1 MVPTLRSCLFCP
13 DHFLLLSRSVSA
25 SRKVSLPPRQK
36 RLCAPTRTSTTML
49 TGRLL
54 LRPGL
59 VSCSRNTGPTLRS
72 RQSPTLLLL
81 DSSRRVFAST
91 PRHRKDDAQA
101 RTPAA
106 VELEKPK
113 VDAKAAKDVANP
125 AGPASATAK
134 GGPLL
139 AEQTVSNKE
148 QRKADWAIIKD
159 MAHYLW
165 PKNDFSTRFR
175 VGLSVGLLVGAKVR
189 CPVGRRFSRNAHVDS
204 FFACRSSMCRF
215 HSISRRLSIQ

>member
-1 MVPTLRSCLFCP
+1 
-13 DHFLLLSRSVSA
+13 
-25 SRKVSLPPRQK
+25 
-36 RLCAPTRTSTTML
+36 ML
-49 TGRLL
+49 TSRLL

-59 VSCSRNTGPTLRS
+59 VSCSRNTGHALRP

-101 RTPAA
+101 RTTP

-113 VDAKAAKDVANP
+113 ADAKTTKDAANP
-125 AGPASATAK
+125 TGPASATDK

-189 CPVGRRFSRNAHVDS
+189 CPVGRSSSLVKAHVDS
-204 FFACRSSMCRF
+204 FFLHVGPQCADSVLFQDYCRF
-215 HSISRRLSIQ
+215 DEH

>member
-1 MVPTLRSCLFCP
+1 
-13 DHFLLLSRSVSA
+13 
-25 SRKVSLPPRQK
+25 
-36 RLCAPTRTSTTML
+36 ML
-49 TGRLL
+49 TSRLL

-59 VSCSRNTGPTLRS
+59 VSCSRNTGQVLRPL
-72 RQSPTLLLL
+72 QSPTLLIL

-101 RTPAA
+101 RTTA

-113 VDAKAAKDVANP
+113 VDAKTAKDAANP

-189 CPVGRRFSRNAHVDS
+189 CPSGRSSSLVKSHVDS
-204 FFACRSSMCRF
+204 FFFACRSSMCRF
-215 HSISRRLSIQ
+215 RSISRLLSIR

>member
-1 MVPTLRSCLFCP
+1 
-13 DHFLLLSRSVSA
+13 
-25 SRKVSLPPRQK
+25 
-36 RLCAPTRTSTTML
+36 ML
-49 TGRLL
+49 TSRLL

-59 VSCSRNTGPTLRS
+59 VSCSRNTGRAFRP

-91 PRHRKDDAQA
+91 PRHRKDDTQA
-101 RTPAA
+101 RTAQP
-106 VELEKPK
+106 EPEKSL
-113 VDAKAAKDVANP
+113 VGAKGAKDAANP
-125 AGPASATAK
+125 TSPASATAK

-175 VGLSVGLLVGAKVR
+175 VGLSVGLLVGAKVGN
-189 CPVGRRFSRNAHVDS
+189 PVGRRCCRIHVDS
-204 FFACRSSMCRF
+204 FACRSSMSRF
-215 HSISRRLSIQ
+215 LSTSRRLSIR

>member
-1 MVPTLRSCLFCP
+1 
-13 DHFLLLSRSVSA
+13 
-25 SRKVSLPPRQK
+25 
-36 RLCAPTRTSTTML
+36 ML
-49 TGRLL
+49 TSRLL

-59 VSCSRNTGPTLRS
+59 VSCSRNTGHTLPL

-101 RTPAA
+101 RTTP

-113 VDAKAAKDVANP
+113 VDAKVAAKDAANP
-125 AGPASATAK
+125 TGSALATAK

-189 CPVGRRFSRNAHVDS
+189 LPRRPVVLVEPMLIDLHVGPQCADS
-204 FFACRSSMCRF
+204 VLFQDHCRF
-215 HSISRRLSIQ
+215 DEH

>member
-1 MVPTLRSCLFCP
+1 
-13 DHFLLLSRSVSA
+13 
-25 SRKVSLPPRQK
+25 
-36 RLCAPTRTSTTML
+36 ML
-49 TGRLL
+49 TSRLL

-59 VSCSRNTGPTLRS
+59 VSCSRNTGQAFRPRP
-72 RQSPTLLLL
+72 SPTLLLL

-101 RTPAA
+101 RTTQP
-106 VELEKPK
+106 EPEKSQVGAK
-113 VDAKAAKDVANP
+113 VAKDAANP
-125 AGPASATAK
+125 VGPASATAK

-175 VGLSVGLLVGAKVR
+175 VGLSVGLLVGAKVGY
-189 CPVGRRFSRNAHVDS
+189 PVGLSNRRIHVDR
-204 FFACRSSMCRF
+204 FACRSSMSRF
-215 HSISRRLSIQ
+215 LSTSRRLSIR

>member
-1 MVPTLRSCLFCP
+1 
-13 DHFLLLSRSVSA
+13 
-25 SRKVSLPPRQK
+25 
-36 RLCAPTRTSTTML
+36 ML
-49 TGRLL
+49 TSRLL

-59 VSCSRNTGPTLRS
+59 VPCSRNTGRILHP
-72 RQSPTLLLL
+72 RQTPSSLLL

-101 RTPAA
+101 RSVQ
-106 VELEKPK
+106 VELDKSK
-113 VDAKAAKDVANP
+113 ADTKAAKDA
-125 AGPASATAK
+125 ASSTGPVSATAK

-175 VGLSVGLLVGAKVR
+175 VGLSVGLLVGAKVG
-189 CPVGRRFSRNAHVDS
+189 CPVGGSFRSAHVDS
-204 FFACRSSMCRF
+204 FTCRSSMFRF
-215 HSISRRLSIQ
+215 RSISRQLSIQ

>member
-1 MVPTLRSCLFCP
+1 
-13 DHFLLLSRSVSA
+13 
-25 SRKVSLPPRQK
+25 
-36 RLCAPTRTSTTML
+36 ML
-49 TGRLL
+49 TSRLL

-59 VSCSRNTGPTLRS
+59 VSCSRNTGQALRP

-91 PRHRKDDAQA
+91 PRHIKDDAQVQ
-101 RTPAA
+101 TSA

-113 VDAKAAKDVANP
+113 VDAKTAKDAANP
-125 AGPASATAK
+125 TGPASATAK

-189 CPVGRRFSRNAHVDS
+189 CSMGRRSRKSYVDILYVGPQCADS
-204 FFACRSSMCRF
+204 VLFQDDCRF
-215 HSISRRLSIQ
+215 DEH

>member
-1 MVPTLRSCLFCP
+1 
-13 DHFLLLSRSVSA
+13 
-25 SRKVSLPPRQK
+25 
-36 RLCAPTRTSTTML
+36 ML
-49 TGRLL
+49 TSRLL

-59 VSCSRNTGPTLRS
+59 VSCSRNTGHALRP

-101 RTPAA
+101 RTTA

-113 VDAKAAKDVANP
+113 VDAKTVKDAANP
-125 AGPASATAK
+125 TGPASATAK

-175 VGLSVGLLVGAKVR
+175 VGLSVGLLVGAKVGH
-189 CPVGRRFSRNAHVDS
+189 PVDLIVAVCRARVDR
-204 FFACRSSMCRF
+204 FACRSSMSRS
-215 HSISRRLSIQ
+215 HSTSRPSSIP

>member
-1 MVPTLRSCLFCP
+1 
-13 DHFLLLSRSVSA
+13 
-25 SRKVSLPPRQK
+25 
-36 RLCAPTRTSTTML
+36 ML
-49 TGRLL
+49 TSRLL

-81 DSSRRVFAST
+81 ESSRRVFAST

-101 RTPAA
+101 RTAA

-113 VDAKAAKDVANP
+113 VDAKVAKDAANP
-125 AGPASATAK
+125 TGPASATAK

-189 CPVGRRFSRNAHVDS
+189 LPPEVVVFSVVKAHVDS
-204 FFACRSSMCRF
+204 FFFACRSSMCRF
-215 HSISRRLSIQ
+215 RSISRLLSIR

>member
-1 MVPTLRSCLFCP
+1 
-13 DHFLLLSRSVSA
+13 
-25 SRKVSLPPRQK
+25 
-36 RLCAPTRTSTTML
+36 ML
-49 TGRLL
+49 TSRLL

-59 VSCSRNTGPTLRS
+59 VSCSRNTGQALRPLK
-72 RQSPTLLLL
+72 SPTLLLL

-101 RTPAA
+101 RTTA

-113 VDAKAAKDVANP
+113 VDAKTVKDAANP
-125 AGPASATAK
+125 TGPASATAK

-189 CPVGRRFSRNAHVDS
+189 CPSGRSSSLVKAHVDS
-204 FFACRSSMCRF
+204 FFFACRSSMCRF
-215 HSISRRLSIQ
+215 RSISRLLSIR

>member
-1 MVPTLRSCLFCP
+1 
-13 DHFLLLSRSVSA
+13 
-25 SRKVSLPPRQK
+25 
-36 RLCAPTRTSTTML
+36 ML
-49 TGRLL
+49 TSRLL

-59 VSCSRNTGPTLRS
+59 VSCSRNTGHALRP
-72 RQSPTLLLL
+72 RQSPILLLL

-101 RTPAA
+101 RTAA
-106 VELEKPK
+106 ELEKSK
-113 VDAKAAKDVANP
+113 ADAKTAKDAANP
-125 AGPASATAK
+125 TGPASATAK

-189 CPVGRRFSRNAHVDS
+189 LPRSIVVSSYKKPMLIVFS
-204 FFACRSSMCRF
+204 CM
-215 HSISRRLSIQ
+215 

>member
-1 MVPTLRSCLFCP
+1 
-13 DHFLLLSRSVSA
+13 
-25 SRKVSLPPRQK
+25 
-36 RLCAPTRTSTTML
+36 ML
-49 TGRLL
+49 TSRLL

-59 VSCSRNTGPTLRS
+59 VSCSRNTGHALRP

-101 RTPAA
+101 RTTP

-113 VDAKAAKDVANP
+113 ADAKTTKDAANP
-125 AGPASATAK
+125 TGPASATAK

-175 VGLSVGLLVGAKVR
+175 VGLSVGLLVGAKVG
-189 CPVGRRFSRNAHVDS
+189 CPVGRSSRTAHVDS
-204 FFACRSSMCRF
+204 LHVGPQCSNTVLFQDNCRF
-215 HSISRRLSIQ
+215 DEY

>member
-1 MVPTLRSCLFCP
+1 
-13 DHFLLLSRSVSA
+13 
-25 SRKVSLPPRQK
+25 
-36 RLCAPTRTSTTML
+36 ML
-49 TGRLL
+49 TSRLL

-59 VSCSRNTGPTLRS
+59 VSCSRNTGNALRP

-91 PRHRKDDAQA
+91 PRHRKDDAEA
-101 RTPAA
+101 RTTP

-113 VDAKAAKDVANP
+113 ADAKTTKDAANP
-125 AGPASATAK
+125 TGPASATAK

-189 CPVGRRFSRNAHVDS
+189 LPPWVVVLSRKRPMLIVYFLHVGPQCADS
-204 FFACRSSMCRF
+204 VLFQDYCRF
-215 HSISRRLSIQ
+215 DEH